1 MTRDF
6 VLGGILLALSGT
18 YYALAAAIP
27 DSQLSDAVG
36 PGGLPRAYA
45 LLLGVLSLLLM
56 ARAWTGRVR
65 LRPISGVARA
75 ETVPYAAARV
85 GGMLAIGVVYV
96 AVVAWVGYV
105 VALAGVIIGTACC
118 QGRRLDRRVLLVGA
132 GGAGVLWLLFVRL
145 LGIPQPAGIWSSL
158 W

>member
-6 VLGGILLALSGT
+6 VLGAILLAFSGT

-36 PGGLPRAYA
+36 PGGLPRTYA

-56 ARAWTGRVR
+56 ARAWAGRVR
-65 LRPISGVARA
+65 PIPDVARA
-75 ETVPYAAARV
+75 GKVPHAAARV
-85 GGMLAIGVVYV
+85 SGMLAIGVAYV

-105 VALAGVIIGTACC
+105 VALAGVIVGTACC
-118 QGRRLDRRVLLVGA
+118 QGRSLDRRVLLVGA
-132 GGAGVLWLLFVRL
+132 GGAGVMWLLFVRL